1 MRAPEM
7 DEKKSPRKTSRGQT
21 RVAVE
26 RDEAEE
32 GYLDGQML
40 VAMPVMEDER
50 FARSVIYI
58 CAHSAEGAMGIIVN
72 RPAGSIDFPQL
83 LVQLDIIDKADEI
96 RLPENAETMKVLRGG
111 PVETEPP
118 QQLQQPRL
126 DLPRPAGRVLG
137 LDRQLDMALRAGHQF
152 EQPLQGQHAAALG
165 RVHLPVRRLI
175 RVLEPPPLLL
185 LLPRPEVQRRQ
196 VGELQGG
203 DRAAPVGRTVDTP
216 VVYADQMAVGGEA
229 DVTLQCVRPVL
240 DGLPV
245 GGQGVFGD
253 VLGRTA
259 VGHDLDGAGDRRCIP
274 CRVHIGHAAMVPPS
288 GAEVRFARCK
298 ERRPWCGGC
307 FTAVRHGMGKA
318 VS

>member
-1 MRAPEM
+1 M

-111 PVETEPP
+111 PVETGRGFVLHSSDFAIKNATLPIDEGIS
-118 QQLQQPRL
+118 LTATL
-126 DLPRPAGRVLG
+126 DILKAIAEGNGPK
-137 LDRQLDMALRAGHQF
+137 
-152 EQPLQGQHAAALG
+152 HAILALG
-165 RVHLPVRRLI
+165 YAGWAPGQLESEIHANGWLNCPADPDLIFDAEVDRKYMRALNRLGI
-175 RVLEPPPLLL
+175 DPLRL
-185 LLPRPEVQRRQ
+185 VS
-196 VGELQGG
+196 
-203 DRAAPVGRTVDTP
+203 DS
-216 VVYADQMAVGGEA
+216 
-229 DVTLQCVRPVL
+229 
-240 DGLPV
+240 
-245 GGQGVFGD
+245 
-253 VLGRTA
+253 
-259 VGHDLDGAGDRRCIP
+259 
-274 CRVHIGHAAMVPPS
+274 GHA
-288 GAEVRFARCK
+288 
-298 ERRPWCGGC
+298 
-307 FTAVRHGMGKA
+307 
-318 VS
+318 